1 VDGVYRRRGA
11 VGHVQG
17 ASDVKLPPLEL
28 FQKIFEERIGL
39 PDVGVKKDQH
49 VASCPPAAQVSLA
62 GRGRRPDQEF
72 DVGKP
77 LHHRDNAV
85 FRSAVDDYD
94 FVRHYCLFGYLG
106 EQRTDMILLVHGA
119 NNDAYLARAV

>member
-17 ASDVKLPPLEL
+17 ASDGKLPPLQL
-28 FQKIFEERIGL
+28 FQKVFEERFGQ

-49 VASCPPAAQVSLA
+49 VAFCPPVALVPLA
-62 GRGRRPDQEF
+62 GHGRRPDQEF
-72 DVGKP
+72 DVGES
-77 LHHRDNAV
+77 LHHRDGAV

-94 FVRHYCLFGYLG
+94 FARLFCLFGHVG
-106 EQRTDMILLVHGA
+106 EQGTDMILLVQGG
-119 NNDAYLARAV
+119 NNDAYLAHAV